1 MAPKSPSKSL
11 STADNTD
18 NNIDKDKPSWDTSPI
33 TKPGYLVTL
42 CRWLPAQ
49 DENHRLLVERGV
61 TMYKHQTV
69 VVSVNHMDRHRHGL
83 LPKGTFQKPTIV
95 LPGDNSLVGL
105 PEADALTTARATYE
119 KRYFINPDAIDK
131 ANGRLLTD
139 ILGTIDDMDTREEL
153 RIECQDN
160 GSTLLASFES
170 DRAASATDD
179 TGNFGEKVSKD
190 IEDHLARG
198 LADASVSS
206 FNAFKSELTLLVGIL
221 PNDLQAGWGESVLAR
236 KLAAAVKAIGPLLK
250 TRLENQMMHTNAAGK
265 APIR

>member
-95 LPGDNSLVGL
+95 LPGCES
-105 PEADALTTARATYE
+105 
-119 KRYFINPDAIDK
+119 
-131 ANGRLLTD
+131 
-139 ILGTIDDMDTREEL
+139 
-153 RIECQDN
+153 
-160 GSTLLASFES
+160 AS
-170 DRAASATDD
+170 
-179 TGNFGEKVSKD
+179 
-190 IEDHLARG
+190 LARI
-198 LADASVSS
+198 VPSS
-206 FNAFKSELTLLVGIL
+206 SSTMCCRRTCSLGIAE
-221 PNDLQAGWGESVLAR
+221 AGRSSDV
-236 KLAAAVKAIGPLLK
+236 I
-250 TRLENQMMHTNAAGK
+250 
-265 APIR
+265 